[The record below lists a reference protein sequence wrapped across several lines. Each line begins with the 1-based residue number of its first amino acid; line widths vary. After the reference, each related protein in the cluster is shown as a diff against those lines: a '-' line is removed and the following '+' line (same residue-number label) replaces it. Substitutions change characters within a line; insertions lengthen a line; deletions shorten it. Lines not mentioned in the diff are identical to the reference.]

1 MKQQTIISA
10 AILAVGL
17 FALGLCVKSGLNS
30 FNDSQRVVDVKG
42 LAEREVNANVV
53 TWPIMFRE
61 VGNSLPDVYANVTK
75 TNAVIIDFLVAN
87 GLSKD
92 EISVGAPT
100 VQDLTTDRYNNN
112 PLPYNYAVTSVV
124 TVSSGKVKE
133 VHSLINRQG
142 ELLSKGIAI
151 TSNYNYSVTY
161 DFTDL
166 NSIKP
171 EMIAEATQNAR
182 EAAKKFADDS
192 DSRLGKIKTARQGQF
207 SIEDRDA
214 TTPYIKKIRVVT
226 ALTYYL
232 ED

>member
-207 SIEDRDA
+207 SIENRDA

>member
-1 MKQQTIISA
+1 MKKQNIISA

-17 FALGLCVKSGLNS
+17 LALGLCVKSGLNS

-100 VQDLTTDRYNNN
+100 VQDLTTDRYNNS
-112 PLPYNYAVTSVV
+112 PLP
-124 TVSSGKVKE
+124 
-133 VHSLINRQG
+133 
-142 ELLSKGIAI
+142 
-151 TSNYNYSVTY
+151 
-161 DFTDL
+161 
-166 NSIKP
+166 
-171 EMIAEATQNAR
+171 
-182 EAAKKFADDS
+182 
-192 DSRLGKIKTARQGQF
+192 
-207 SIEDRDA
+207 
-214 TTPYIKKIRVVT
+214 TTTR
-226 ALTYYL
+226 
-232 ED
+232 